1 VKREGR
7 IKNLRTAFHY
17 LGIVLILFAFLQAL
31 PLIISA
37 ICLETVQF
45 PFRIYV
51 IPAAVSAA
59 LGVGLVTLFRA
70 RPPPADRSA
79 MATAALGWFTLSLIG
94 VVSGPGGLHDH
105 IRSSLFHVVSIA
117 TSTGFTTQDVT
128 GATFSPVAKQ
138 VFLLLMVIGGCVGST
153 SGGVKVL
160 RVGVMGKLLWQ
171 QPRFISCSSRQV
183 NPLLVDGE
191 IIRTEEVQRTAAI
204 VFAWVA
210 LPVLGGLITGLL
222 TAFAPL
228 ESVSGMFSALGSMGL
243 SYISQESL
251 VSVGTGVKVW
261 YILAMVAGRLE
272 ILPLLLIFSRKVWT

>member
-1 VKREGR
+1 
-7 IKNLRTAFHY
+7 
-17 LGIVLILFAFLQAL
+17 
-31 PLIISA
+31 
-37 ICLETVQF
+37 
-45 PFRIYV
+45 
-51 IPAAVSAA
+51 
-59 LGVGLVTLFRA
+59 
-70 RPPPADRSA
+70 
-79 MATAALGWFTLSLIG
+79 
-94 VVSGPGGLHDH
+94 
-105 IRSSLFHVVSIA
+105 
-117 TSTGFTTQDVT
+117 
-128 GATFSPVAKQ
+128 
-138 VFLLLMVIGGCVGST
+138 
-153 SGGVKVL
+153 VL